1 MDVQVAPIAL
11 SLTRRLDG
19 IVKGTFY
26 FNRPECDANNLSGCG
41 ALLSVKVRGNTRPLF
56 NSDLN
61 HQFDPEADL
70 QITKQN
76 K

>member
-41 ALLSVKVRGNTRPLF
+41 ALLSVKVRGNTRLGGAGALGATG
-56 NSDLN
+56 S
-61 HQFDPEADL
+61 ASVYSRG
-70 QITKQN
+70 
-76 K
+76 